1 MTTVADFIAIENK
14 VALDRFLAEANGSP
28 AIIFKHSNTCGVSS
42 RAYREM
48 TSFAGSVGLVTVQE
62 ARAVSDELA
71 RRTGVPHETPQVLIL
86 RDNQVLFTSSHLQ
99 VNAEAVARELQRL
112 NGK

>member
-1 MTTVADFIAIENK
+1 MANFVSIDDSA
-14 VALDRFLAEANGSP
+14 ALDRFLAEGNGSP
-28 AIIFKHSNTCGVSS
+28 VVILKHSNTCGVSS

-99 VNAEAVARELQRL
+99 VNAEAVAKELQRL